1 MNRAALAIAPVVLA
15 MVPAGAHAQSQTP
28 PGEDA
33 EIAEI
38 RGQIGEA
45 TELLAKLKER
55 LDDLEA
61 RRAGRGT
68 TAAAAMPTA
77 SADPKVVVADAATV
91 KKYPAPVADAGGAR
105 GPQPAA
111 IDPCLH
117 RDGQPRSPADATTS
131 GTFDAVSGAC
141 GRTVAA
147 VLLTG
152 ASGSG
157 NVAIKL
163 SRATDGGEPN
173 YAKGETMA
181 RSDVYSL
188 TASAPLAKEG
198 PTQLATLDGFAS
210 SSRLTFG
217 FTRFMLPLPTVA
229 NLRPSY
235 LALAAK
241 AQEKCRQR
249 EAREKAA
256 GKPVS
261 FKYGCADVSGEL
273 MGEFLSEAEW
283 ELSEKILATQT
294 VRRAISYGLEL
305 SVGHDE
311 FKYRDPLTL
320 AEADTSRVPLGAMAS
335 LSVFPWARTSL
346 TVALDYQRV
355 FKAAK
360 SRTLCGTAAPGAN
373 TECFTGPFAVPTK
386 TEKVIASGEF
396 RKVFDFEKAD
406 FIPRLGIAPRV
417 EYDANSQDFAF
428 NVPVYLAPDDKG
440 KLIAGIQAGYT
451 IAETDRTKPGKE
463 RDFKIGVFVGSSFSL
478 P

>member
-1 MNRAALAIAPVVLA
+1 MLA
-15 MVPAGAHAQSQTP
+15 MLPAAAHAQSQTQTQS
-28 PGEDA
+28 GQDA
-33 EIAEI
+33 ETAEI

-45 TELLAKLKER
+45 TELLATLKKR

-61 RRAGRGT
+61 RRAGRNGT
-68 TAAAAMPTA
+68 TVAAVPAVPADSTAMG
-77 SADPKVVVADAATV
+77 ADAATV
-91 KKYPAPVADAGGAR
+91 KKPPVAIADAGGSGR
-105 GPQPAA
+105 QQPPAV
-111 IDPCLH
+111 DPCLH
-117 RDGQPRSPADATTS
+117 KDGQPRSPADATTS

-147 VLLTG
+147 VLFNG
-152 ASGSG
+152 SSGSG
-157 NVAIKL
+157 NVAMKL
-163 SRATDGGEPN
+163 SRATEGGEPD

-188 TASAPLAKEG
+188 TASAPLAKDG
-198 PTQLATLDGFAS
+198 PTQIATLDGFAT

-241 AQEKCRQR
+241 AQEKCRER
-249 EAREKAA
+249 EALEKAA

-261 FKYGCADVSGEL
+261 FKYGCADVGGEL
-273 MGEFLSEAEW
+273 MSEFLTEAEW
-283 ELSEKILATQT
+283 ELSEKIVATQT

-320 AEADTSRVPLGAMAS
+320 AETDTSRVPLGAKAS
-335 LSVFPWARTSL
+335 LSVFPWVRTSL
-346 TVALDYQRV
+346 TAAIDYQRV
-355 FKAAK
+355 LKAGK
-360 SRTLCGTAAPGAN
+360 SRTLCGTAVVGAN
-373 TECFTGPFAVPTK
+373 VECFTGSFTGPARI
-386 TEKVIASGEF
+386 EKVIASGEF
-396 RKVFDFEKAD
+396 RKVFDFDKAD

-417 EYDANSQDFAF
+417 EYDASSEDFAF

-451 IAETDRTKPGKE
+451 IAETDGVKPGKE
-463 RDFKIGVFVGSSFSL
+463 RDFKIGLFVGSSFSL